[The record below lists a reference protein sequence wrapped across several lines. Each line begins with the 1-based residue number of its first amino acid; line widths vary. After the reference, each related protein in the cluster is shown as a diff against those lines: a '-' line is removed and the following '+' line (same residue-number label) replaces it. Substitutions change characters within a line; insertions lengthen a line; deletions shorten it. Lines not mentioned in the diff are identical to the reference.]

1 MRQKLPQAG
10 QENAYRPLPP
20 PPTATHPLSGHL
32 PWGGGNQRR
41 RDGAPEAPLPPD
53 RAGSPRKAAAAVS
66 PHGFVVVTA
75 QAAGAD
81 THTHGRKEKQ
91 EWKGEPRSAA
101 AANPMLRF
109 YAARAGPLAPPGGE
123 RRCLRGAGRRGGRD
137 FPGCLPA
144 PLGSAGTGEEA
155 GTVPG
160 AMAPQV
166 EVIVPRLR

>member
-1 MRQKLPQAG
+1 MRQKLPQVG

-32 PWGGGNQRR
+32 PRGGGNQRR
-41 RDGAPEAPLPPD
+41 RDGAPEAPLQPD

-91 EWKGEPRSAA
+91 SRRGNRAA
-101 AANPMLRF
+101 LWPQTRCCASTQPGPPPSRR
-109 YAARAGPLAPPGGE
+109 RAGKGGACGGREGGAAGTSPAAFPPLLAPQE
-123 RRCLRGAGRRGGRD
+123 RGRELQLSMGRWLPKLR
-137 FPGCLPA
+137 
-144 PLGSAGTGEEA
+144 
-155 GTVPG
+155 
-160 AMAPQV
+160 
-166 EVIVPRLR
+166 